1 MTTTA
6 YDMSKFYID
15 FSSRTN
21 LTDDEKQA
29 LENIQK
35 LYKPIERVEFLV
47 IYRTND
53 KITTDD
59 FETMTGLPYNFG
71 S

>member
-1 MTTTA
+1 MATVA

-15 FSSRTN
+15 FSNRSN
-21 LTDDEKQA
+21 LTDEEKRS
-29 LENIQK
+29 LETIQQ

-47 IYRTND
+47 IYRAND

-59 FETMTGLPYNFG
+59 YETMTGLPYNFG

>member
-1 MTTTA
+1 MNTQN
-6 YDMSKFYID
+6 YDMSKFYVD
-15 FSSRTN
+15 FSNRSN
-21 LTDDEKQA
+21 LTDDEKEA
-29 LENIQK
+29 LETIQK

-47 IYRTND
+47 VYRAND

-59 FETMTGLPYNFG
+59 YETMTGLPYNFG